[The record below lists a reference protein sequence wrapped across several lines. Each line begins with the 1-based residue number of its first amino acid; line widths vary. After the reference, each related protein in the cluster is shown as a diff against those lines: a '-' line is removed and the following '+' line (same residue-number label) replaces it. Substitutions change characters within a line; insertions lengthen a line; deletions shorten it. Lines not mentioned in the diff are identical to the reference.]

1 MISSLTGIPQPLP
14 SSADAE
20 ALVSLQDR
28 LQSANIPSAPA
39 VNNTPD
45 ITPPVTDSDPLASAF
60 LDSLLQLP
68 PTDDPQAYA
77 AAVSD
82 AMRAFVDPK
91 TGELAFTTLE
101 QQTDILQRT
110 LDKVGEDAPLS
121 EPLAATLLGTT
132 NLQFQM
138 TKWMQDVV
146 LSGGEVKEFE
156 EW

>member
-1 MISSLTGIPQPLP
+1 MISPLVSTPHSLASPTV
-14 SSADAE
+14 AE
-20 ALVSLQDR
+20 GLVSLQDR
-28 LQSANIPSAPA
+28 LQNTSIPLVPS
-39 VNNTPD
+39 VNNAPD
-45 ITPPVTDSDPLASAF
+45 IAPSVADGDPLAGAF
-60 LDSLLQLP
+60 LESLLQLP
-68 PTDDPQAYA
+68 PSDDPQAYA

-82 AMRAFVDPK
+82 AMRNFVDPK
-91 TGELAFTTLE
+91 TGQLAFTTLE

-110 LDKVGEDAPLS
+110 LAIVGEDDPLS
-121 EPLAATLLGTT
+121 EPLTATLLGTT

>member
-1 MISSLTGIPQPLP
+1 MISALTGTPQPLL
-14 SSADAE
+14 SSVDTE
-20 ALVSLQDR
+20 TLVSLQDR
-28 LQSANIPSAPA
+28 LQNVNIPPAPA
-39 VNNTPD
+39 VNSPPD
-45 ITPPVTDSDPLASAF
+45 ITPPVADSDPLASAF

-77 AAVSD
+77 AAVSE
-82 AMRAFVDPK
+82 AMRNFEDPN
-91 TGELAFTTLE
+91 TGQLAFTTLE
-101 QQTDILQRT
+101 QQTNILQRT
-110 LDKVGEDAPLS
+110 LEKVGGDAPLS
-121 EPLAATLLGTT
+121 EPLTATLLGTT

>member
-1 MISSLTGIPQPLP
+1 MISSLVGIPQPLP
-14 SSADAE
+14 SSPDDD

-28 LQSANIPSAPA
+28 LKSANISLVPA
-39 VNNTPD
+39 VNTPPN
-45 ITPPVTDSDPLASAF
+45 ITPLVTDSDSLASAF

-68 PTDDPQAYA
+68 PTEDPQTYA

-82 AMRAFVDPK
+82 AMRTFVDPK

-110 LDKVGEDAPLS
+110 LEKVGGNVPLS
-121 EPLAATLLGTT
+121 EPLAATLLNTT
-132 NLQFQM
+132 NLHFQM

-146 LSGGEVKEFE
+146 LSGGEVKEFD

>member
-1 MISSLTGIPQPLP
+1 MISSLTGTPQPLP

-28 LQSANIPSAPA
+28 LQNKNITPA
-39 VNNTPD
+39 VDNTPD

-82 AMRAFVDPK
+82 AMRTFVDPK

-110 LDKVGEDAPLS
+110 LETVGENAPLS
-121 EPLAATLLGTT
+121 EPLTATLLGTT